1 MFTEILTFLT
11 YLSVVLQKQKQF
23 SGKDLPFIGFT
34 YSMQVSKRNQSYF
47 MANNP
52 ELETSIRLKR
62 KELEDAQVL
71 IQAYE
76 EKLAEYDTLFIENEE
91 KIKKMEEENILLHV
105 DVTSLSSELGRLTKI
120 SETSDTSQENI
131 DIMEKKQAEM
141 VKV

>member
-1 MFTEILTFLT
+1 MT
-11 YLSVVLQKQKQF
+11 
-23 SGKDLPFIGFT
+23 
-34 YSMQVSKRNQSYF
+34 NH
-47 MANNP
+47 P
-52 ELETSIRLKR
+52 ELETSIRVKR

-76 EKLAEYDTLFIENEE
+76 DKLTEYDTLFHENEK
-91 KIKKMEEENILLHV
+91 KIKKMEEENVLLHV

-120 SETSDTSQENI
+120 SETSDTSYENI

>member
-1 MFTEILTFLT
+1 MT
-11 YLSVVLQKQKQF
+11 
-23 SGKDLPFIGFT
+23 
-34 YSMQVSKRNQSYF
+34 NH
-47 MANNP
+47 P
-52 ELETSIRLKR
+52 ELETSIRVKR

-76 EKLAEYDTLFIENEE
+76 DKLAEYDTLFQENEK
-91 KIKKMEEENILLHV
+91 KIKKMEEENVLLHV

-120 SETSDTSQENI
+120 SETSDTSNENI